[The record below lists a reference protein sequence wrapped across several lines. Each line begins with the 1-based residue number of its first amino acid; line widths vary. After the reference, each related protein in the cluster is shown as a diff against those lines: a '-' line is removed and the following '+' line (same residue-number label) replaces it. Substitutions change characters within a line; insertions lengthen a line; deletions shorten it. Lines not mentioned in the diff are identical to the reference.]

1 LSGDGNSLA
10 VSSYLEDNAGHG
22 VRPPQI
28 EQFLIQEVFNAWRE
42 HKNEAEESGAAYLFT
57 RTGGKWTAGAYIKG
71 ENTDA
76 GDEFG
81 SAVSISGDGHTMVFG
96 AHQEDSAARGV
107 NGNQAD
113 NSASDSGAAYVFA
126 Y

>member
-1 LSGDGNSLA
+1 MDGGSTGTRRRNRAQRISSPAA
-10 VSSYLEDNAGHG
+10 V
-22 VRPPQI
+22 R
-28 EQFLIQEVFNAWRE
+28 
-42 HKNEAEESGAAYLFT
+42 
-57 RTGGKWTAGAYIKG
+57 KWTAGAYIKG
-71 ENTDA
+71 ANTDA

-81 SAVSISGDGHTMVFG
+81 SAIALSGDGHMMVVG
-96 AHQEDSAARGV
+96 AHQEDGGARGI